1 MNPITLIIIYFTILM
16 GPVITMSSSNL
27 LLMWVGLEMSLLA
40 IIPLLANKKSPRS
53 TEAAT
58 KYFLTQATASMIIL
72 LVIILNYKQSG
83 MWTLQQQTNNML
95 LNMMLI
101 SLAMKL
107 GLAPFHYWLP
117 EVTQGIPLHIG
128 LILLTWQKIAPLS
141 ILYQFYQLLNPT
153 ITTILAI
160 SSVFVGAWGGLNQ
173 TQTRKIMA
181 YSSIAHMGWMTAIL
195 PYNPNLTLLNLTI
208 YILLTVPMFITLMT
222 NSATTINTLS
232 LAWNKTPMILTM
244 ASIILLSLGGLPPL
258 TGFLPKWAII
268 SELLKNNCSTLST
281 LMAIMALLSLF
292 FYTRLIYSMSLTMF
306 PTNNNSKMIS
316 HHHQNPKHNFIL
328 PTLTVLSTL
337 TLPLSSQLIT

>member
-1 MNPITLIIIYFTILM
+1 MNPITLIIIYFTIFM

-40 IIPLLANKKSPRS
+40 IIPLLANKKNPRS

-58 KYFLTQATASMIIL
+58 KYFLMQATASMIL
-72 LVIILNYKQSG
+72 LLAIALNYKQLG
-83 MWTLQQQTNNML
+83 MWTLQQQTNTTF

-101 SLAMKL
+101 SLSMKL

-117 EVTQGIPLHIG
+117 EVTQGIPMHIG

-141 ILYQFYQLLNPT
+141 ILLQIYQLLNPT

-160 SSVFVGAWGGLNQ
+160 SSVFIGAWGGLNQ

-181 YSSIAHMGWMTAIL
+181 YSSIAHMGWMMAIL
-195 PYNPNLTLLNLTI
+195 PYNPNMTTLNLAI
-208 YILLTVPMFITLMT
+208 YILLTVPMFIALMM
-222 NSATTINTLS
+222 NSATTINSLS

-268 SELLKNNCSTLST
+268 SELLKNNCSILST
-281 LMAIMALLSLF
+281 LMAIMALLNLF

-316 HHHQNPKHNFIL
+316 HYQNLKFNFIL

-337 TLPLSSQLIT
+337 TLPLSSHLMP

>member
-16 GPVITMSSSNL
+16 GPAITMSSSNL

-40 IIPLLANKKSPRS
+40 IIPLLTDKKSPRS

-72 LVIILNYKQSG
+72 LAIVLNYKQSG
-83 MWTLQQQTNNML
+83 MWTFQQQTNSML
-95 LNMMLI
+95 FNMMLI
-101 SLAMKL
+101 SLSMKL

-117 EVTQGIPLHIG
+117 EVTQGIPMHIG

-141 ILYQFYQLLNPT
+141 MLYQIYQFLNPT

-160 SSVFVGAWGGLNQ
+160 SSVLIGAWGGLNQ

-181 YSSIAHMGWMTAIL
+181 YSSIAHMGWMVAIL
-195 PYNPNLTLLNLTI
+195 PHNPNLTLLNLTI
-208 YILLTVPMFITLMT
+208 YILLTIPMFITLMMS
-222 NSATTINTLS
+222 SATSINSLS
-232 LAWNKTPMILTM
+232 LAWNKTPMILAM

-268 SELLKNNCSTLST
+268 SELLKNNCSILST
-281 LMAIMALLSLF
+281 LMAIMALLNLF

-316 HHHQNPKHNFIL
+316 HHPILKYNFIL

-337 TLPLSSQLIT
+337 TLPLSSQLMT